1 MKHKIDI
8 NVILKKDS
16 NNKNKRSLELFDLSI
31 LSIGAMIGTGIV
43 AAVNA
48 GPAIIFSFLLA
59 ALAAGLIGLCY
70 SELTTSIPSSGSAY
84 IYA

>member
-31 LSIGAMIGTGIV
+31 LGIGTMIGTGIV

-48 GPAIIFSFLLA
+48 GPAITFSFLLA

-70 SELTTSIPSSGSAY
+70 SELTTNIPSSGSAY